1 MATHHSFRRV
11 AFILLLMSQ
20 TAQLNLAQE
29 GMGADA
35 PAARYRAFDSDGK
48 QVTIQEVVE
57 AFGGAD
63 VVLVGEEHDDPT
75 AHLLEAELLRR
86 AHERH
91 GLGAGAKGRPVALS
105 LEMFERDVQ
114 LVVDEYLAGLIS
126 ERHFLASSRPW
137 NNYQVD
143 YRPLVEYARAQKLPV
158 IAANAPARYVSR
170 VSANGPASLGALSEA
185 ARATLPPLP
194 FRPASE
200 AYAAKFGRFMG
211 LDAATTPPTQTGRA
225 RPPLQRQVSQRG
237 AAGRPRTHQTQPRE
251 DAPPRRHDP
260 LRRGLPRLRRRETRA
275 LRRLRHHH
283 RSFAPALTIDT
294 KGGKVER
301 GKGEKEEARRLSS
314 FSPLPLSTFS
324 PLLFPV
330 RLPEAAAGWHNS
342 GSLRGADER
351 DSRGRC

>member
-20 TAQLNLAQE
+20 TAQLGLAQE
-29 GMGADA
+29 GTGADA

-137 NNYQVD
+137 KNYQVD

-158 IAANAPARYVSR
+158 IAANAPAPPQNPGAPAASPHAP
-170 VSANGPASLGALSEA
+170 ANPHGALH
-185 ARATLPPLP
+185 L
-194 FRPASE
+194 
-200 AYAAKFGRFMG
+200 
-211 LDAATTPPTQTGRA
+211 LDAQNLRD
-225 RPPLQRQVSQRG
+225 
-237 AAGRPRTHQTQPRE
+237 AAMAFAITEH
-251 DAPPRRHDP
+251 
-260 LRRGLPRLRRRETRA
+260 LRRRQDALVLHFNGKFHSEERLGVPEHIKLNRAKTRLLVVTILSGEGFPA
-275 LRRLRHHH
+275 FDAAKLGRFGDFVIITDPSLP
-283 RSFAPALTIDT
+283 RS
-294 KGGKVER
+294 R
-301 GKGEKEEARRLSS
+301 
-314 FSPLPLSTFS
+314 
-324 PLLFPV
+324 
-330 RLPEAAAGWHNS
+330 
-342 GSLRGADER
+342 
-351 DSRGRC
+351 